1 MKNSLDLMQRNLSIA
16 KQSLENLII
25 KAPIAGQLS
34 GLNTELGESISR
46 GAQIAQI
53 DDLTNFKI
61 RVRIDEFYISR
72 IFPDQVGTFDFAG
85 KTYELK
91 INKIYPQVA
100 NGAFEADMLFTGEF
114 PAAIKRGQ
122 TLSVKLELSAEEEA
136 TLLAR
141 GGFYQTTGGNWVYV
155 LVPSSGNAIKR
166 DIRFGRQ
173 NPNYYE
179 VLEGLEVGEVV
190 ITSSY
195 ENFGNKDELVLK

>member
-1 MKNSLDLMQRNLSIA
+1 MENSLNLMQRNLAIA
-16 KQSLENLII
+16 KQSLENLIV

-34 GLNTELGESISR
+34 GLSTELGESIVR

-53 DDLTNFKI
+53 DDLSTFKI
-61 RVRIDEFYISR
+61 RVRIDEFYVSR
-72 IFPDQVGTFDFAG
+72 VFPDQVGSFDFAG
-85 KTYELK
+85 KPYGLK
-91 INKIYPQVA
+91 INKIYPQVVS
-100 NGAFEADMLFTGEF
+100 GAFEADMLFTSDF

-122 TLSVKLELSAEEEA
+122 THSVKLELSAEEEA
-136 TLLAR
+136 LLLAR

-155 LVPSSGNAIKR
+155 LNPSTGNAIKR
-166 DIRFGRQ
+166 DVRFQRQ

-179 VLEGLEVGEVV
+179 VIEGLEVGDIV